1 MPVAN
6 SAGLTLPE
14 PCNAKRAQWGET
26 PLRLFLHLCA
36 HLLQR
41 AYALH
46 RTRLYRYH
54 GRTLAII
61 TAEPRV
67 CTLACT
73 PGATKALADAHA
85 RTTRSDLN
93 IFYSAISAIN
103 SA

>member
-1 MPVAN
+1 M
-6 SAGLTLPE
+6 
-14 PCNAKRAQWGET
+14 
-26 PLRLFLHLCA
+26 
-36 HLLQR
+36 
-41 AYALH
+41 
-46 RTRLYRYH
+46 
-54 GRTLAII
+54 AII

-103 SA
+103 SV